1 MFQTHLNE
9 LQTILQGYFDS
20 DLYPRI
26 TNTADRVSVGK
37 LSSIPTTPHIN
48 IEYLQRNRQA
58 YATSGMDK
66 LDFSYDVKFILKPS
80 PDLFTNNQPKIKE
93 ITDLLNRFSN
103 DFLDKL
109 IKENKYGGV
118 NDVWFYMQQTTD
130 TELKQFDTN
139 TFFINSNL
147 TITNYDN

>member
-1 MFQTHLNE
+1 MFENQLNE
-9 LQTILQGYFDS
+9 LQSILQGYFDNG
-20 DLYPRI
+20 LYSGI
-26 TNTADRVSVGK
+26 TNTSDRVSIGK
-37 LSSIPTTPHIN
+37 LSNIPTTPHIN
-48 IEYLQRNRQA
+48 IEYLQRNRQG
-58 YATSGMDK
+58 YATSGLDK
-66 LDFSYDVKFILKPS
+66 IDFSYDVKFILKPS

-109 IKENKYGGV
+109 IKENKYGGA
-118 NDVWFYMQQTTD
+118 NDAWYFMQQSTD